1 MRRAPHRPWSPEDD
15 QYLRDHYAGMTC
27 SALAFYLRRTEASV
41 WKHAN
46 LLGLS
51 KNNLAVFKS
60 GNQVGAEF
68 RFQAGNT
75 PQNKGQRTKLRVH
88 ERIVQLFDHH
98 AELTQADM
106 CRLLD
111 SPPGSI
117 SGALHQRPAG
127 LMRIARWIKSGK
139 NYIAIYRA
147 GPGDD
152 APKPS
157 QAAIEA
163 ERQARAEAQ
172 LAADLARP
180 EPIPAP
186 VEYLWGLCI
195 KTSNQTRRA
204 A

>member
-46 LLGLS
+46 LLGLQ
-51 KNNLAVFKS
+51 KNNVAVFKP

-68 RFQAGNT
+68 RFQSGNT
-75 PQNKGQRTKLRVH
+75 PPNKGQRTKLRVY
-88 ERIVQLFDHH
+88 ERIAQLFDHH
-98 AELTQADM
+98 DELTQADM
-106 CRLLD
+106 GRLLG
-111 SPPGSI
+111 SPSGSI

-139 NYIAIYRA
+139 NYIAIYVRGA
-147 GPGDD
+147 GDD

-163 ERQARAEAQ
+163 AQKARQEAKLAEEMARI
-172 LAADLARP
+172 

-186 VEYLWGLCI
+186 VEHLWGICI
-195 KTSNQTRRA
+195 KTNDTRRA